1 MDDTLHYIHTLLI
14 QMKKKTHLNYFNV
27 PHDYDLIMI
36 LVEMNMIEL
45 HIDYFID
52 IALEPCMR
60 IQVTCKGE
68 LFIHALLD
76 DAV

>member
-14 QMKKKTHLNYFNV
+14 QMRKKTHLNYFNAS
-27 PHDYDLIMI
+27 HDYDLIMI

-45 HIDYFID
+45 HIDFFID
-52 IALEPCMR
+52 IALEPSMR
-60 IQVTCKGE
+60 IQVTRKGE